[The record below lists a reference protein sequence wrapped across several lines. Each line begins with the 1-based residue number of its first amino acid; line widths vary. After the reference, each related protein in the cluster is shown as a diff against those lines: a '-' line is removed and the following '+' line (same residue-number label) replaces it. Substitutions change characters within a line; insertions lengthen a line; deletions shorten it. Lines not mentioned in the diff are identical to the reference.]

1 MASPQQT
8 KKYTAKETI
17 EIYIDWA
24 NHYLEKVHSKRRIQD
39 LQTDVCDGI
48 LLCDI
53 VEAVTN
59 RKIAKVNR
67 KPKNPTQMLEN
78 VISCLSLLESIGVA
92 IEGVT
97 ATDVCEGNLKSILGL
112 FFSLSRYKQKQRREQ
127 QQQQKQQAADSA
139 PAPVTSS
146 NSKMPS
152 PQNKKRS
159 SGIPTPASLRNSNT
173 SIPGRVG
180 SRPESMTSV
189 SNNGSVTSLIPSMK
203 PAVHNEKGHQKS
215 GLRPPSIVGLAG
227 LNNNN
232 SPVSSDYHPT
242 KKANANTTRS
252 YNSSSTT
259 NSQRLNKQG
268 IVGSKRTSSSSG
280 FSSAR
285 SERSDS
291 STSISSIPA
300 ISPVVVLQSSQIQQ
314 RSKISKSGGSPRTA
328 HKTHKKE
335 PAVVQHSPVPQ
346 QKQSP
351 PQPQTKE
358 CSAIPKPMAA
368 IKGTAKAMPEPL
380 NYKRPDPKNVAM
392 VCPMSVIERVPE
404 APAPKEAQPPQMSEP
419 IKMQDVTPTP
429 EIVLQPPDE
438 AEDDL
443 ITPMKP
449 LSLIRPRYSFE
460 HHKGFVNLRPGR
472 RNFLFRNNF
481 GMGSPNNLGN
491 GYLSD
496 GDALNLG
503 NDSDYNDGYMSEG
516 ALYLKRTLRDSVGDD
531 SSSVSSEVS
540 DPPLNDLSN
549 DCRQS
554 EMSNGYGQSVS
565 KQHYQ
570 HQLNNQQHVPDV
582 QKHGSRVKLKSSSSQ
597 QTDSSSFR
605 HGNQWKKYPLPMDSQ
620 GKVMTEKPELRRG
633 KSDLCEDSLKK
644 INKSPIIAKSSK
656 SQERSS
662 SRSGKEERSRRS
674 SSQQTESVTN
684 QQPAIGRMSPYTN
697 TRISSGNYMYM
708 PKKSSSSSGSSVGSN
723 SKNNKLNNDEV
734 IAQQGAPVLKNNS
747 MAGSGSPRTR
757 QSKVKISG
765 GTQTNNI
772 DTPPLNAG
780 DYNNSPS
787 RRGSASS
794 YKSYSLTVQGA
805 SKLSANI
812 RERLM
817 LGAENAHTLPK
828 QSSIDSATAEMGMQN
843 PGLTQYNYQQQ
854 QQSPAAARVGT
865 KAPPRFTDGSLSD
878 TAYSTYSELT
888 GNSTIANNIYGSR
901 ATTEAG
907 SPYSWLRH
915 SSTYN
920 ASIARCNANSLTDST
935 DSLSSLGSSQHRASL
950 SHARVLFQNRESPQ
964 NSRLNRSNSIRI
976 QTLIDPIFCEFENQ
990 SHIRTFPRSTKSEKL
1005 YPSMLQRSEDILHDP
1020 YYYTVQGN
1028 GQVKGPG
1035 IPGSAESQPTSPT
1048 QASNRHS
1055 GPGRP
1060 STISPYAAPKA
1071 VPAKNDDVNGSSL
1084 SLVSTASSLYSTAEE
1099 KQANEIRKL
1108 RRELIEAQ
1116 DKVHTLTSQL
1126 STNAH
1131 VVSAFEQSLAN
1142 MTQRLQQMIASSEKK
1157 DMELQEL
1164 RGTLEML
1171 RQQSMDPGVPNGQ
1184 IEPEKSSPMHRQLSI
1199 DSVSSL
1205 SSACSGAS
1213 SGRRVALNKKTKK
1226 GWLRSSFSKAFS
1238 RNKKDQLG
1246 QLSLSDIE
1254 DGKNELNPSELS
1266 APASP
1271 MLFSQKHHHHH
1282 HHQHNVE
1289 SSNNSEADDEEHPL
1303 NGSPSAIY
1311 SQADGSGTNVV
1322 QELQRQL
1329 REKDLVLTDI
1339 RLEALSSAH
1348 QLESLKDTVHKMRG
1362 EMLSL
1367 KQDNERLQRI
1377 VTSKSLTSSQ
1387 SSLPLQDNNPEH
1399 FALSENASPTATEF
1413 NPVYG
1418 DAQGTKVRVTVI
1430 TSGKHVCSPT
1440 TAEPEELEGATE
1452 CLIATICVGPK
1463 MPWEVLDSLV
1473 QKAFV
1478 EYLSWLDPA
1487 SSLGL
1492 QAESLFGYHFG
1503 EVQRLCGG
1511 HSSMPD
1517 LLPCGYLVGDDVAI
1531 RVCVKAAQHAASMDA
1546 LTFETLIPKAWI
1558 QRYINMLSEH
1568 RRIIFCGP
1576 SGTGK
1581 SFLANK
1587 LAQYLVQRE
1596 GKEATPEAIASFNVD
1611 HKSSKELKQ
1620 YLANISEQCE
1630 NNAAADLP
1638 SVIIL
1643 DNLHNVSSMSDMF
1656 NGFLSARF
1664 PHSPYIIGT
1673 MNQTT
1678 CSSTNLQLHH
1688 NFRWVLCAN
1697 HLEPVKGLLARF
1709 LKRRLLDLQI
1719 KSGVQNS
1726 ELCNIFD
1733 WIPRVWHNLNKFLEM
1748 HSSSDVTIGPR
1759 LFLLCPVE
1767 VAGSQVWFTD
1777 LWNYSVVPYLLEA
1790 VREGLQLYGRRGPWE
1805 DPTRFITQTY
1815 PWSSDAVQG
1824 GPDALI
1830 KLRPEDVGYE
1840 TQNPTTQTSSSPP
1853 GTAQSTSNSG
1863 GEADPLL
1870 NMLMRLQ
1877 EAANYSSPHSD
1888 LELSVDAAGEKTSHR
1903 ETSVIVLDEHD

>member
-1 MASPQQT
+1 MSLLDVAACIMAPKQDERERQMD
-8 KKYTAKETI
+8 I
-17 EIYIDWA
+17 IQIYIDWA

-127 QQQQKQQAADSA
+127 QQKQSQDSA
-139 PAPVTSS
+139 TPVTTAS

-152 PQNKKRS
+152 PQNKKRG

-173 SIPGRVG
+173 SIPSRVG
-180 SRPESMTSV
+180 SRPESMTSL
-189 SNNGSVTSLIPSMK
+189 SNNGSVTSLLPSMK
-203 PAVHNEKGHQKS
+203 PAVHPDKGHQRS
-215 GLRPPSIVGLAG
+215 GLRPPSIVGLSG
-227 LNNNN
+227 LTGTNINNNN
-232 SPVSSDYHPT
+232 HPPVSSEYPT
-242 KKANANTTRS
+242 KKYSSSTNNARS

-259 NSQRLNKQG
+259 STQRLNKQG

-300 ISPVVVLQSSQIQQ
+300 ISPVVVLQNSQMQ
-314 RSKISKSGGSPRTA
+314 RSKVSKASSPRTA
-328 HKTHKKE
+328 HKSHKKE
-335 PAVVQHSPVPQ
+335 TTPAPPPEKVTNLPTASVPTVQCQIPQ
-346 QKQSP
+346 QKPVQV
-351 PQPQTKE
+351 PQTKE
-358 CSAIPKPMAA
+358 SSSIPKPMAA
-368 IKGTAKAMPEPL
+368 IKGTAKAMPEPV
-380 NYKRPDPKNVAM
+380 NYRSPRPEPKNVAM
-392 VCPMSVIERVPE
+392 VCPISVIEKVPE
-404 APAPKEAQPPQMSEP
+404 APPTIKEPPAEEIKNAVATQP
-419 IKMQDVTPTP
+419 P
-429 EIVLQPPDE
+429 EIVLQPPDNE
-438 AEDDL
+438 SDDEF
-443 ITPMKP
+443 IAPIKP

-460 HHKGFVNLRPGR
+460 HHKGFVNMRPGR
-472 RNFLFRNNF
+472 RNFFFKNN
-481 GMGSPNNLGN
+481 MGIGTPNFAGVG
-491 GYLSD
+491 GYMSD

-503 NDSDYNDGYMSEG
+503 NDSDCNDGYMSEG

-570 HQLNNQQHVPDV
+570 LNNQQHVPDV

-605 HGNQWKKYPLPMDSQ
+605 QGQQWKKYPLPMDSQ
-620 GKVMTEKPELRRG
+620 GKVITEKPELRRG

-644 INKSPIIAKSSK
+644 MNKSPIISKSSK
-656 SQERSS
+656 SQERT

-674 SSQQTESVTN
+674 SSQQTETVAN
-684 QQPAIGRMSPYTN
+684 QQSALGRMSPYTN

-723 SKNNKLNNDEV
+723 TKNNKMTNEEAV
-734 IAQQGAPVLKNNS
+734 PQGSPVLKTNS
-747 MAGSGSPRTR
+747 NTLATSSPRTR

-765 GTQTNNI
+765 GTQTNNV
-772 DTPPLNAG
+772 DAVPLNG
-780 DYNNSPS
+780 EFNHSPS

-817 LGAENAHTLPK
+817 LGDTSHHTLPK
-828 QSSIDSATAEMGMQN
+828 QSSMDSATTDISAQN
-843 PGLTQYNYQQQ
+843 PNYGQYYQ
-854 QQSPAAARVGT
+854 QQSPSSPRVGT

-878 TAYSTYSELT
+878 TAYSTYAELAAT
-888 GNSTIANNIYGSR
+888 SAITNNIYGTR
-901 ATTEAG
+901 GPTEAG

-920 ASIARCNANSLTDST
+920 ASISRCNANSLTDST
-935 DSLSSLGSSQHRASL
+935 DSLSSMGSSQHRASL

-964 NSRLNRSNSIRI
+964 TSRLNRSNSI
-976 QTLIDPIFCEFENQ
+976 

-1028 GQVKGPG
+1028 GAAKGPG
-1035 IPGSAESQPTSPT
+1035 VPGSAESQPTSPT

-1060 STISPYAAPKA
+1060 ATMSPYASKA
-1071 VPAKNDDVNGSSL
+1071 APAKNDDVNGSSL

-1142 MTQRLQQMIASSEKK
+1142 MTQRLQQMIATSEKK

-1164 RGTLEML
+1164 RGMIDML
-1171 RQQSMDPGVPNGQ
+1171 RQSNLDPAMIPNGQ
-1184 IEPEKSSPMHRQLSI
+1184 IEPEKTSPMHRQLSI

-1213 SGRRVALNKKTKK
+1213 SGRRVALNKKKK

-1246 QLSLSDIE
+1246 GLSLSDVE
-1254 DGKNELNPSELS
+1254 DGKIETHGHSEMS

-1271 MLFSQKHHHHH
+1271 MLFSQKHHSG
-1282 HHQHNVE
+1282 NTE
-1289 SSNNSEADDEEHPL
+1289 SSNNSEADEDEHPL
-1303 NGSPSAIY
+1303 NGSPSALY
-1311 SQADGSGTNVV
+1311 NQDLTGTEAV

-1348 QLESLKDTVHKMRG
+1348 QLESLKDTVHKMRT

-1387 SSLPLQDNNPEH
+1387 SSLPLQDNNPEN
-1399 FALSENASPTATEF
+1399 FANSENISPTATEF
-1413 NPVYG
+1413 NPAYG
-1418 DAQGTKVRVTVI
+1418 DTLGSKVRVTVI
-1430 TSGKHVCSPT
+1430 TGGKHVCGSST
-1440 TAEPEELEGATE
+1440 SDLEDEGLTE
-1452 CLIATICVGPK
+1452 CLIATICVGTK
-1463 MPWEVLDSLV
+1463 MTWETLDSLIR
-1473 QKAFV
+1473 KAFV
-1478 EYLSWLDPA
+1478 EYVCWLDPS

-1492 QAESLFGYHFG
+1492 QAESVYSYHLG
-1503 EVQRLCGG
+1503 EVQRLCGQ
-1511 HSSMPD
+1511 SDLPD
-1517 LLPCGYLVGDDVAI
+1517 LLPFGYLVGDVSI
-1531 RVCVKAAQHAASMDA
+1531 KVCVKSAQHSGCMDA

-1587 LAQYLVQRE
+1587 LAQFLVQRE
-1596 GKEATPEAIASFNVD
+1596 GREATPEAIASFNVD
-1611 HKSSKELKQ
+1611 HKSNKELKQ
-1620 YLANISEQCE
+1620 YLANLSEQCE
-1630 NNAAADLP
+1630 NNAASDLP

-1656 NGFLSARF
+1656 NGFLNARF

-1709 LKRRLLDLQI
+1709 LKRRLLDVQI
-1719 KSGVQNS
+1719 KSGNQSS

-1733 WIPRVWHNLNKFLEM
+1733 WIPRVWQHLNKFLEM

-1815 PWSSDAVQG
+1815 PWTNDAVQG

-1840 TQNPTTQTSSSPP
+1840 MQNSVAQTSSSPP
-1853 GTAQSTSNSG
+1853 GTAQPNSNSG

-1877 EAANYSSPHSD
+1877 EAANYSSPHSNMD
-1888 LELSVDAAGEKTSHR
+1888 LSVDTTNDKTNHR
-1903 ETSVIVLDEHD
+1903 ETSVIVLDEHA